1 MKHSKLL
8 SEAPV
13 FTEYPRTEVVV
24 ELREGETRHLFVDN
38 RPLAR
43 PHDALSDIEEAAR
56 SYLADHEE
64 TVTATIF
71 RVENDQNRSLLKTV
85 GK

>member
-8 SEAPV
+8 SETPV
-13 FTEYPRTEVVV
+13 FTEYPRNEVVV

-38 RPLAR
+38 RRLAQ
-43 PHDALSDIEEAAR
+43 PHEALSDIEEAAR

-64 TVTATIF
+64 AVAATIF
-71 RVENDQNRSLLKTV
+71 RVDNVQDRSRLKTV
-85 GK
+85 HK